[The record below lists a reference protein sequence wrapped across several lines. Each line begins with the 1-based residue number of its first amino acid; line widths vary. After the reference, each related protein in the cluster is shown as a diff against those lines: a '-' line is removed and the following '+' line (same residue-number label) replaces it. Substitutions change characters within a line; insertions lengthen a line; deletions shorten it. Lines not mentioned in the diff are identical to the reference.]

1 MTDNQPKVKFSTKND
16 NIVLIIGNGFNLDLK
31 FESKYSDFAKSE
43 EWKELYEK
51 YASKSNHYS
60 LIKFLN
66 DRKETDKWFDIEQA
80 LFEYAALKTADI
92 WHHDV
97 SNDIQ
102 EYHALCRQL
111 EKYFIV
117 LSLGNKNK
125 SKLSFCI
132 SLVYA
137 YLCILYEICDNSGR
151 GGLATGTGRC
161 RCTEASGEG
170 RR

>member
-1 MTDNQPKVKFSTKND
+1 MYRTIIFSKVSKVGMLLGKVYLSMKND
-16 NIVLIIGNGFNLDLK
+16 NIVLIIGNGFDLDLK

-111 EKYFIV
+111 EKYFTNKVGV
-117 LSLGNKNK
+117 LRMQRSY
-125 SKLSFCI
+125 F
-132 SLVYA
+132 
-137 YLCILYEICDNSGR
+137 CDNP
-151 GGLATGTGRC
+151 
-161 RCTEASGEG
+161 
-170 RR
+170 

>member
-1 MTDNQPKVKFSTKND
+1 MKND

-111 EKYFIV
+111 EKYFT
-117 LSLGNKNK
+117 NKISRYTRDISNTVAGILLNK
-125 SKLSFCI
+125 LQHVEHKVIYSFNFTSI
-132 SLVYA
+132 DW
-137 YLCILYEICDNSGR
+137 IRNI
-151 GGLATGTGRC
+151 TP
-161 RCTEASGEG
+161 
-170 RR
+170 